1 MNAVNSVNVK
11 DKYCIHG
18 CLLANR
24 QMAIRIFYGTL
35 CMKNNIE
42 ETIGKYLPIL
52 MILPLAGLAE
62 LASLYS
68 IQALLP
74 KLSEVYN
81 IPLNQ
86 VGMILSA
93 EVGFLALAML
103 FSGTLSD
110 RFGRKPIIFIRCW
123 QEVFNSIVRNCIIMA
138 DAGGIPRFARHCSKW
153 YYGGRY
159 SLYQ

>member
-52 MILPLAGLAE
+52 MILP
-62 LASLYS
+62 
-68 IQALLP
+68 
-74 KLSEVYN
+74 
-81 IPLNQ
+81 
-86 VGMILSA
+86 
-93 EVGFLALAML
+93 
-103 FSGTLSD
+103 SGG
-110 RFGRKPIIFIRCW
+110 FGRVSFFIFNPGFITK
-123 QEVFNSIVRNCIIMA
+123 V
-138 DAGGIPRFARHCSKW
+138 K
-153 YYGGRY
+153 
-159 SLYQ
+159 

>member
-1 MNAVNSVNVK
+1 
-11 DKYCIHG
+11 
-18 CLLANR
+18 
-24 QMAIRIFYGTL
+24 MAIRIFYGTL

-93 EVGFLALAML
+93 EVGFLALACYL
-103 FSGTLSD
+103 AARYLTVLGESQSF
-110 RFGRKPIIFIRCW
+110 FIRCW
-123 QEVFNSIVRNCIIMA
+123 QEVF
-138 DAGGIPRFARHCSKW
+138 
-153 YYGGRY
+153 
-159 SLYQ
+159 